1 MVVNK
6 QIIYSC
12 IFFTIAD
19 DSTNPREA
27 KQKRTREKYAN
38 QPADKKWGGKVT
50 IGKSL
55 LEIIQRILVFF

>member
-1 MVVNK
+1 MF
-6 QIIYSC
+6 
-12 IFFTIAD
+12 FFTIAD